1 MPSEVSPPAR
11 PRHGGSDSES
21 TSIRNTVSAKRC
33 AVSLSPER
41 LVKTGFLEGGSGLP
55 LVVEPCV
62 EGVDPVAWASSQ
74 RELIDAKLQEHG
86 GILFRN
92 FSVTTPVE
100 FERFIVS
107 VSGDLLE
114 YRYRSTP
121 RSRVSGNVYTSTE
134 YPAGEHIPLH
144 NEMSYTTSWPMK
156 IAFFCAQ
163 PANEGG
169 ETPIADSR
177 RVFARIDP
185 RIREQ
190 FTRKQVMYARN
201 YGERLDLPWQ
211 DVYQTPDKAVVEAYC
226 RRASIDFEWRGS
238 DGLRTRQ
245 VCQATATHPRTG
257 EKVWFNQAHL
267 FHTSNLKPEV
277 RHSLLAAC
285 REEDL
290 PRNAYFGDGSH
301 IEDSLVDE
309 IRDAYRQETVSFSW
323 ERFDIVLLD
332 NMLAAHGRTPFA
344 GQRKILAAMAEPHGA
359 AGVEG

>member
-1 MPSEVSPPAR
+1 
-11 PRHGGSDSES
+11 
-21 TSIRNTVSAKRC
+21 
-33 AVSLSPER
+33 
-41 LVKTGFLEGGSGLP
+41 
-55 LVVEPCV
+55 
-62 EGVDPVAWASSQ
+62 
-74 RELIDAKLQEHG
+74 
-86 GILFRN
+86 
-92 FSVTTPVE
+92 
-100 FERFIVS
+100 
-107 VSGDLLE
+107 
-114 YRYRSTP
+114 
-121 RSRVSGNVYTSTE
+121 
-134 YPAGEHIPLH
+134 
-144 NEMSYTTSWPMK
+144 MK

-177 RVFARIDP
+177 RVFARLDP

-190 FTRKQVMYARN
+190 FTRKKVMYARN

-211 DVYQTPDKAVVEAYC
+211 DVFQTTDKAEVEAYC

-257 EKVWFNQAHL
+257 EEVWFNQAHL